1 MKNTE
6 GAFRDW
12 GYKLAQSK
20 FRSQVVTE
28 RESWILGNKD
38 KDAAMSVEANAKSID
53 PGYDM
58 MTPAQQQKL
67 RDEVEGVI
75 KSVRAHRLRSLCVRC
90 SRVLHPCHAAA
101 RLARRRQVQEDAS
114 D

>member
-20 FRSQVVTE
+20 FRGKVVTG

-38 KDAAMSVEANAKSID
+38 KNAAMSVEENAKSID

-75 KSVRAHRLRSLCVRC
+75 KNVRPWRRC
-90 SRVLHPCHAAA
+90 S
-101 RLARRRQVQEDAS
+101 
-114 D
+114 